1 MLQCGYI
8 PSSLVSSLSGPHYTP
23 PTGAQEDVNPR
34 TSVLD
39 DLSSSLSFGITCIQV
54 NFFALYPQLIFLAIA
69 FLFKLVVIQMKTHLH
84 FECFW

>member
-8 PSSLVSSLSGPHYTP
+8 PSSLVSSLSGPRYTP

-54 NFFALYPQLIFLAIA
+54 IFFCTVSSINLSCDCVFIQISCYSNENA
-69 FLFKLVVIQMKTHLH
+69 FAF
-84 FECFW
+84 